1 MYELVLRTNDKKI
14 DVCNVIKKIIER
26 HCHNSFYWKKL
37 DTNNYATNF
46 FVCEMEDKRRFVKK
60 TGLNPYANLVCPNA
74 IISITIVAYNKSDC
88 IEVSLII
95 SSYDTNT
102 RIVDETIVTDLID
115 KGFSIK
121 EKNV

>member
-46 FVCEMEDKRRFVKK
+46 FVCEMEDKRRIVRKISW
-60 TGLNPYANLVCPNA
+60 NPWANVVCPNA
-74 IISITIVAYNKSDC
+74 IISITIVAYTKSDC
-88 IEVSLII
+88 IEVSLITC
-95 SSYDTNT
+95 SYDTK
-102 RIVDETIVTDLID
+102 IVDETIVTDLID
-115 KGFSIK
+115 NGFSIK